1 MRGLYEQGAFA
12 SQEPIVPSLPPRT
25 ILLTGATGFVGRQIH
40 KALVRQGHRVRAVVR
55 TGTAGRLG
63 HEAQVIEAPDLFAK
77 DAAFWG
83 QAAQG
88 VDAVIHAAWVAT
100 PGQYLTSPHNLECVR
115 GTLALAHGSA
125 AARVPHVI
133 GIGTCF
139 EYALPGEHLTVD
151 APVGPATLYAT
162 AKLATFQLL
171 EAFFAGSGT
180 TFSWARLFYLYGEGE
195 HSDRLVAHI
204 KAKLAA
210 GEVARLSAGTQVRDF
225 LDVEVA
231 GAMVARI
238 VESRQPGAINVC
250 SGVPVTV
257 RQLAERTA
265 DALGRRDLLEFGSAP
280 PRPGDPTAVVGVCNL
295 TPELC

>member
-1 MRGLYEQGAFA
+1 MVLPSSTAGA
-12 SQEPIVPSLPPRT
+12 SPRPPRT
-25 ILLTGATGFVGRQIH
+25 VLLTGATGFVGRQIH
-40 KALVRQGHRVRAVVR
+40 KALVRQGDRVRAVVR
-55 TGTAGRLG
+55 ACTTARLG
-63 HEAQVIEAPDLFAK
+63 FPAQVIETPDLFAQ

-88 VDAVIHAAWVAT
+88 VDAVIHAAWIAT
-100 PGQYLTSPHNLECVR
+100 PGLYLTSPANLDCVR
-115 GTLALAHGSA
+115 GTLALAQGVA
-125 AARVPHVI
+125 AARVPHLI

-139 EYALPGEHLTVD
+139 EYALPGDHLTVD
-151 APVGPATLYAT
+151 ALLGPDTLYAT
-162 AKLATFQLL
+162 AKLSTFQMLT
-171 EAFFAGSGT
+171 AFFAGSEVNCET
-180 TFSWARLFYLYGEGE
+180 TFSWARLFYLHGEGE
-195 HSDRLVAHI
+195 HPSRLVAHI

-238 VESRQPGAINVC
+238 VESRQPGAINIC

-295 TPELC
+295 APAVR

>member
-1 MRGLYEQGAFA
+1 MAQQSSAAGSPDRQ
-12 SQEPIVPSLPPRT
+12 PRT
-25 ILLTGATGFVGRQIH
+25 VLLTGATGFVGRQIH
-40 KALVRQGHRVRAVVR
+40 KALVRQGDRVRAVVR
-55 TGTAGRLG
+55 AGTSERLG
-63 HEAQVIEAPDLFAK
+63 FPAQVIETANLFAQ

-88 VDAVIHAAWVAT
+88 VDAVIHAAWIAT
-100 PGQYLTSPHNLECVR
+100 PGLYLTSPANLDCLR
-115 GTLALAHGSA
+115 GTLALAQGVA
-125 AARVPHVI
+125 AARVPHLI

-151 APVGPATLYAT
+151 APLRPDTLYAT
-162 AKLATFQLL
+162 AKLSAFQMLS
-171 EAFFAGSGT
+171 AFLAGSQT

-195 HSDRLVAHI
+195 HPSRLIAHI
-204 KAKLAA
+204 QAKLAA

-225 LDVEVA
+225 LDVETA
-231 GAMVARI
+231 GAMVARL
-238 VESRQPGAINVC
+238 VESRQPGAINIC
-250 SGVPVTV
+250 SGEPVTV

-295 TPELC
+295 APAVR